1 MLRGFF
7 KPRCLKTMYLV
18 IDISFKSTATYFLY
32 RIYTTL
38 TKSLPIAIPNTN
50 IQLDNLT
57 NSIVLDESLVS
68 SLNNSSDL
76 GVAQEEQ
83 TDDDTGIQ
91 KSAFLEVGNYLN
103 NSSNE
108 DDDDDD
114 IAVL

>member
-7 KPRCLKTMYLV
+7 KPRCIKTMYLV
-18 IDISFKSTATYFLY
+18 IDITFKSTATYFLY

-108 DDDDDD
+108 DDDDED